1 MRVAVTMVRDRK
13 IQTALRTNQINIAH
27 VMDYLHALLPIP
39 KNVDIPP
46 TEFGS
51 D

>member
-13 IQTALRTNQINIAH
+13 IQTALRTNQIAH
-27 VMDYLHALLPIP
+27 VINYLQALLPIP